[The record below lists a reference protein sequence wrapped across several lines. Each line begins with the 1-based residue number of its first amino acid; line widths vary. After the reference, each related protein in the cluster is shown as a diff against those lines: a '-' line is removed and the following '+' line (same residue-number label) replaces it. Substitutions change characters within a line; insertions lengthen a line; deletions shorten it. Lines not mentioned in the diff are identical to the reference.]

1 MKVLQT
7 SETWC
12 YYQCRKRCVL
22 KSQARHGMMT
32 SVAKREV
39 MISVARHCA
48 MTSKANRG
56 VINSVTNHIVMT
68 SKVKRCITI
77 CEAKLRYYQ

>member
-1 MKVLQT
+1 
-7 SETWC
+7 
-12 YYQCRKRCVL
+12 
-22 KSQARHGMMT
+22 MMT